1 MQWSQRLEGDYGM
14 DPWIWQSLDG
24 PSFHH
29 SSKLCLLYPVFN
41 RVILFSASG
50 WEWLLFK
57 QYLWVFSSILKI
69 VAKYGVG
76 CMYIHL
82 HIGQLSLPWVQMKST
97 NIIQFSGCG

>member
-1 MQWSQRLEGDYGM
+1 MLNISLGASQAFNIPLVK
-14 DPWIWQSLDG
+14 I
-24 PSFHH
+24 
-29 SSKLCLLYPVFN
+29 LCLVLYPVFN